1 MNSSSAHE
9 RFRRFAER
17 VTVGLGSVWMFIAAV
32 VFTAVWAVS
41 GFVFGFTD
49 TWQLT
54 LNTVASIA
62 AFLMVFVIQN
72 TQSRDARAL
81 HLKLDELLR
90 VADGARID
98 LVDLE
103 NLSDAEMEELRR
115 DFRRLNDEANGAK
128 REAEKEREDLRA
140 DTGRTIG
147 ARAQEDLPA
156 DTERTLGAEA
166 EEALR
171 ADAKRKVGTAEE
183 LRAETGRRLGAEAE
197 EALRAQTERK
207 PGAEAD

>member
-17 VTVGLGSVWMFIAAV
+17 VTVALGSVWMFIAAV
-32 VFTAVWAVS
+32 VFTAAWAVS

-128 REAEKEREDLRA
+128 RATEKEREALLADAEPKLGAEEAPHAEAERTLGAEAQEALRA
-140 DTGRTIG
+140 NAEPTLG
-147 ARAQEDLPA
+147 AEAQEAPRA
-156 DTERTLGAEA
+156 DTERTLGPEGR
-166 EEALR
+166 EALR
-171 ADAKRKVGTAEE
+171 ADT
-183 LRAETGRRLGAEAE
+183 RR
-197 EALRAQTERK
+197 R
-207 PGAEAD
+207 PEAD